1 MSGMDRLTDGELKRM
16 AGGLFNALEMQLL
29 DDLGSMARELIAHR
43 RASQAAPAP
52 SALVKALRTAEA
64 ALSDI
69 GDAEREEG
77 DDLAWCEGRAAKA
90 LPLIR
95 PVLRAAL
102 ITTPAPS
109 DGLREAAAGALASLD
124 SFMSGAPINPES
136 KAQSDALARAA
147 SFASEAYRQGYDHD
161 QATHAMLRAFLT
173 ALVDPLHPDLDYL
186 RADPAAGTIRAA
198 LSVSPAQEGA
208 SDGR

>member
-1 MSGMDRLTDGELKRM
+1 MSGMDRLTFNEWFTSLEKGRQAVLRDDKWMLADAAFQ
-16 AGGLFNALEMQLL
+16 AG
-29 DDLGSMARELIAHR
+29 

-109 DGLREAAAGALASLD
+109 DGLREAVDAAWNDAIEAAEKAALDRQGRRVMGDGHSNSCYD
-124 SFMSGAPINPES
+124 IGV
-136 KAQSDALARAA
+136 SDAANAIRALRRAA
-147 SFASEAYRQGYDHD
+147 PTEGEA
-161 QATHAMLRAFLT
+161 
-173 ALVDPLHPDLDYL
+173 
-186 RADPAAGTIRAA
+186 
-198 LSVSPAQEGA
+198 
-208 SDGR
+208 